1 MVTVGFHYSVDFC
14 QLIGNPTEKYRSV
27 KKASHTLPSVQKA
40 LTALGKWILYLPFK
54 TYLKFGF
61 VLTLLL
67 TSLAEWILGSFTF

>member
-54 TYLKFGF
+54 T
-61 VLTLLL
+61 
-67 TSLAEWILGSFTF
+67 